1 LVQELYGIGSWEAS
15 NRNANKW
22 KTLWRTFF
30 GPESWNQ
37 KAQKTNRLLHQEF
50 LKEKFSANKKAEKAK
65 SIESFWRPSPATL
78 AEFVENARSSNTK
91 ANYQLP
97 IASIK

>member
-30 GPESWNQ
+30 GPESWTRKRRKRTVCCIKN
-37 KAQKTNRLLHQEF
+37 F
-50 LKEKFSANKKAEKAK
+50 LKEKFSVNKKAENAK
-65 SIESFWRPSPATL
+65 SIDSFWRPSPATL
-78 AEFVENARSSNTK
+78 AEFVENARS
-91 ANYQLP
+91 
-97 IASIK
+97 

>member
-1 LVQELYGIGSWEAS
+1 MFVTLVQELYGIGSWEAS

-50 LKEKFSANKKAEKAK
+50 LKEKFLPTKKLK
-65 SIESFWRPSPATL
+65 SGIDRKVL
-78 AEFVENARSSNTK
+78 AALACNSG
-91 ANYQLP
+91 
-97 IASIK
+97 